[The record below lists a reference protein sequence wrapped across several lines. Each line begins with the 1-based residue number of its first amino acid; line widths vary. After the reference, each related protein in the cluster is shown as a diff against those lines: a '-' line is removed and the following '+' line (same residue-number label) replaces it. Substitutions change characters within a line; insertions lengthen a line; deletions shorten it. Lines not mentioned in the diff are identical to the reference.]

1 MQILTVEFR
10 LYVFLYFLGGDVL
23 TIDGSNFGS
32 SGTLM
37 IGKTV
42 VPTDTFTNSQ
52 VTATLP
58 SLPPGTY
65 KIFLLKGSGGAAVDG
80 YR

>member
-1 MQILTVEFR
+1 MYSFI
-10 LYVFLYFLGGDVL
+10 FLGGDVL

-65 KIFLLKGSGGAAVDG
+65 KIFLLKGSGRAAVDG
-80 YR
+80 YS